1 MVGQVL
7 RESLDNGQSDED
19 VDAQTDQRWRDSSS
33 HIQMVLGKC
42 KRKAEKEEV
51 RWSAVGGKKR

>member
-19 VDAQTDQRWRDSSS
+19 VDAEADQRWRDSSS
-33 HIQMVLGKC
+33 HIRMVLGKC
-42 KRKAEKEEV
+42 KRKL
-51 RWSAVGGKKR
+51 RKKR